1 MCLIDA
7 IASTAILRIERGVTT
22 SRVGANIEDAM
33 RFIERRQLVIEPWL
47 DDPMPDYDCGL

>member
-1 MCLIDA
+1 MFSIDA

-22 SRVGANIEDAM
+22 SRVVADIEDAI

>member
-22 SRVGANIEDAM
+22 SRVVADIEDAI
-33 RFIERRQLVIEPWL
+33 RFIERRQLVIEP
-47 DDPMPDYDCGL
+47 